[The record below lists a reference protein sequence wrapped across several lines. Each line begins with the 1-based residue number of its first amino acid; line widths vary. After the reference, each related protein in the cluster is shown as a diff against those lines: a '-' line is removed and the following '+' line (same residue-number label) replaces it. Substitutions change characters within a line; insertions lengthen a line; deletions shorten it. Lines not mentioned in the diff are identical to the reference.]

1 MTAIFGVFL
10 DSMETEP
17 SPKFLVTEWAKK
29 HWQLLAAFATGALLG
44 AFAVQQGYEGFSIG
58 GTEYVLVKK
67 TSIPKSLSIQGNW
80 FYETTTSGLPLQFDN
95 LKCVSILGTA
105 DIAQKEASNEFTISN
120 AKRRGCID
128 PESQVIKTNVGWDS
142 DNAAVLPDSR
152 KIMISLDT
160 ADPNPRIAY
169 IEGSIP
175 TTISEDSPSQFN
187 GTMYYLNTQNQ
198 TYGSTTIT
206 FCKEG
211 SECAQDIAQKL
222 R

>member
-1 MTAIFGVFL
+1 
-10 DSMETEP
+10 MEAEQSKTP
-17 SPKFLVTEWAKK
+17 LVAELAKK
-29 HWQLLAAFATGALLG
+29 HWKLLAAFTVGTLLG
-44 AFAVQQGYEGFSIG
+44 AFAVQQGYEGFSFG
-58 GTEYVLVKK
+58 GTEYILIKK
-67 TSIPKSLSIQGNW
+67 ASIPKSLSIQGKW

-105 DIAQKEASNEFTISN
+105 DISQQPASNEFTISN

-128 PESQVIKTNVGWDS
+128 PQSQVIKTNVGWRS
-142 DNAAVLPDSR
+142 NNAAVLPDSR
-152 KIMISLDT
+152 KIMVSLST

-175 TTISEDSPSQFN
+175 TTISGDYPSQFD

-198 TYGSTTIT
+198 RYGSTTIT